1 MSLTEEMFLKLKKE
15 EMWTVFK
22 DLQAKQASLDEMN
35 TKLDKLSKL
44 EGRVVK
50 LESELVVSK
59 NANTLLKKELV
70 SLQKSH
76 VSLSQYGRLENVEI
90 AGIPASIKKEDL
102 ESTVIALAT
111 KIGASFTPADLS
123 ACHRLPGDRKDTI
136 IRFPNRKFADSMFA
150 NSRKLKGMDLSAILG
165 ADHAPVYINA
175 SLSPELKR
183 MRWKAKKVQEAG
195 LVARFGTNRRG
206 VFVQKEADGDRTVIE
221 VDSDLD
227 QFLTDGKSLRSVLH
241 GDE

>member
-22 DLQAKQASLDEMN
+22 DLQTKQASLDEIN
-35 TKLDKLSKL
+35 AKLDKLSAL

-50 LESELVVSK
+50 LESELSISK

-90 AGIPASIKKEDL
+90 AGIPESIKKEEL
-102 ESTVIALAT
+102 EPTVIALAK
-111 KIGASFTPADLS
+111 KIGVSFTAADVS

-136 IRFPNRKFADSMFA
+136 IRFPNRKFADSLFA
-150 NSRKLKGMDLSAILG
+150 NSRKLKGMDLTALLG
-165 ADHAPVYINA
+165 ANHSPIYINA

-183 MRWKAKKVQEAG
+183 MRWKAKKVHEAG
-195 LVARFGTNRRG
+195 LVARYGANRRG
-206 VFVQKEADGDRTVIE
+206 VFVQKAAEGDKSLIE
-221 VDSDLD
+221 VDSDFD
-227 QFLTDGKSLRSVLH
+227 KFLAGKTLH
-241 GDE
+241 SIINGDE